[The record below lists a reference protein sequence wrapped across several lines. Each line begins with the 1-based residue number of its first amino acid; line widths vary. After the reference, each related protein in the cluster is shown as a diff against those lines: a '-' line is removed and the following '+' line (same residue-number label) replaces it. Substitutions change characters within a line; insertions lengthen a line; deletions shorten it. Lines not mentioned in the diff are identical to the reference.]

1 MRPQL
6 MSDITGGN
14 LLDYTELPL
23 ELQYHLQQTLQQTPE
38 LLELLL
44 IIHSLASILSTV
56 SFCE

>member
-1 MRPQL
+1 

-38 LLELLL
+38 LLELLFNYSL
-44 IIHSLASILSTV
+44 IS
-56 SFCE
+56 